1 MVDRIRTNSIFRRVR
16 GPPRG
21 SPPVRL
27 PCLFSRNLTRSSHDA
42 SRGHSIPPL
51 PLQEGAGVGE
61 RGGARVEGTR
71 FPDRIWEF
79 DLKYII
85 LVIPRTKCNSGPA
98 DIFYEFTILGQKIY
112 KYKKNSLFVMH
123 YGRTP

>member
-71 FPDRIWEF
+71 FPDRVWEF
-79 DLKYII
+79 DLKARNSQPDLLKFFYYISRVY
-85 LVIPRTKCNSGPA
+85 LA
-98 DIFYEFTILGQKIY
+98 AALA
-112 KYKKNSLFVMH
+112 
-123 YGRTP
+123 

>member
-51 PLQEGAGVGE
+51 PLQEGKGVGE

-71 FPDRIWEF
+71 FLDRIGAI
-79 DLKYII
+79 DLTSLTSLSDEKY
-85 LVIPRTKCNSGPA
+85 LEC
-98 DIFYEFTILGQKIY
+98 F
-112 KYKKNSLFVMH
+112 
-123 YGRTP
+123 

>member
-27 PCLFSRNLTRSSHDA
+27 PCLFSWNLTRSSHDA

-51 PLQEGAGVGE
+51 PLQEGVGVGE

-79 DLKYII
+79 DLNSLII
-85 LVIPRTKCNSGPA
+85 YLILPAGPA
-98 DIFYEFTILGQKIY
+98 PGA
-112 KYKKNSLFVMH
+112 
-123 YGRTP
+123 GGGPARPAG